1 MGAHVRAPLSEA
13 VRHWDVL
20 RRRLCPTLD
29 RATGDAFE
37 IMRIVTPVL
46 AGLKVLGEAPID
58 LDPWLFTDV
67 ALLIARTSMATFHS
81 EDEKFVRDAEVVD
94 VGASQERV
102 ASRRPSADTV
112 RYAGRANRVIA
123 ARRARAKNR
132 QSC

>member
-1 MGAHVRAPLSEA
+1 VPHP
-13 VRHWDVL
+13 
-20 RRRLCPTLD
+20 D

-37 IMRIVTPVL
+37 IVRIVTPVL
-46 AGLKVLGEAPID
+46 AGLKVLEAPID

-123 ARRARAKNR
+123 ARRARAKIDSLVKTRSPTING
-132 QSC
+132 Q